1 MKKVFKV
8 GCFSIL
14 VILIGLYILGQF
26 VSEEDNTPPRE
37 VQSDTPVVNST
48 AGKAEQPAEQT
59 APIVEETF
67 ITTPQSINRNAKK
80 LDWFASPE
88 SQNLKVG
95 DFILITGQPN
105 GYIGAVADP
114 YGDKYFPS
122 MKLTYE
128 EPCHQFYI
136 QHWIYP
142 VQGEIGDV
150 SIHSEVDFTKIR
162 SVRQY
167 NRGRQWNM
175 EDDDWLE
182 NRGLTII
189 AQIKSFEYTP
199 YNKEVG
205 NKWSI
210 EAIYVPG
217 DMLRY

>member
-1 MKKVFKV
+1 MKKIFKV

-14 VILIGLYILGQF
+14 LMFIGLFIVGLF
-26 VSEEDNTPPRE
+26 LSEEDNTPSPK
-37 VQSDTPVVNST
+37 VPSDTPLVNST

-59 APIVEETF
+59 VPVVEETF
-67 ITTPQSINRNAKK
+67 ITTPQSINRDAKK

-105 GYIGAVADP
+105 AYIGAVTEP
-114 YGDKYFPS
+114 YGDKLFPS
-122 MKLTYE
+122 IKLTYTK
-128 EPCHQFYI
+128 PCHQFYI
-136 QHWIYP
+136 EHWIYP
-142 VQGEIGDV
+142 AQGEICDV

-162 SVRQY
+162 SIRRY
-167 NRGRQWNM
+167 NRARQWNM
-175 EDDDWLE
+175 ENDDWLK

-189 AQIKSFEYTP
+189 VQIKGFEYTL
-199 YNKEVG
+199 YDKEVG

>member
-8 GCFSIL
+8 GCFLIL

-26 VSEEDNTPPRE
+26 VSEEDNTLPRE
-37 VQSDTPVVNST
+37 VQSDTPVDNL
-48 AGKAEQPAEQT
+48 KAEQT
-59 APIVEETF
+59 DPIVEETF
-67 ITTPQSINRNAKK
+67 ITTPQSINRDAKK

-95 DFILITGQPN
+95 DFILITGQPDA
-105 GYIGAVADP
+105 YIGAVAEP
-114 YGDKYFPS
+114 YGDKLFPS
-122 MKLTYE
+122 IKLTYG
-128 EPCHQFYI
+128 EPCNQFYI
-136 QHWIYP
+136 AHWIYP
-142 VQGEIGDV
+142 AQGEICDV
-150 SIHSEVDFTKIR
+150 SIHSEVDFTKVR

-167 NRGRQWNM
+167 NRARQINM

-189 AQIKSFEYTP
+189 AQIKDFEYTL

>member
-14 VILIGLYILGQF
+14 LMFIGLFILGLF
-26 VSEEDNTPPRE
+26 LSEEDNTPPPK
-37 VQSDTPVVNST
+37 VPSDTPLVNST
-48 AGKAEQPAEQT
+48 AGKTEQPAEQT
-59 APIVEETF
+59 APVVEDTF
-67 ITTPQSINRNAKK
+67 ITTPRGINRVAKK

-105 GYIGAVADP
+105 AYIGAAAEP
-114 YGDKYFPS
+114 YGDKLFPS
-122 MKLTYE
+122 MKLTYRK
-128 EPCHQFYI
+128 PCHQFSI
-136 QHWIYP
+136 EHWIYP
-142 VQGEIGDV
+142 AQGEIYGV
-150 SIHSEVDFTKIR
+150 SIHSEVDFGKIR
-162 SVRQY
+162 SVREY
-167 NRGRQWNM
+167 NRARQINM

-189 AQIKSFEYTP
+189 AQIKSFEYVL
-199 YNKEVG
+199 YNKKVG

-210 EAIYVPG
+210 DAIYVPG